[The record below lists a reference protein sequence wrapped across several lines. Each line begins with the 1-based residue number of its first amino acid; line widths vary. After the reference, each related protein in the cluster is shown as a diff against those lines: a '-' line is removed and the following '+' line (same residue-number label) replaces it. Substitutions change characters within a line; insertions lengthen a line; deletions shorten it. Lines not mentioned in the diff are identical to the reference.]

1 MKKPKT
7 IKYYLKKNSE
17 LKFKVNRLSKEAM
30 MYQNVIAKILDSE
43 NVEEYVNQLRKEL
56 LK

>member
-1 MKKPKT
+1 MKAPKT
-7 IKYYLKKNSE
+7 IKYYQKKNSE

>member
-1 MKKPKT
+1 MKAPKN
-7 IKYYLKKNSE
+7 IKYYQKKNAE

-30 MYQNVIAKILDSE
+30 MYQNVLSKIFESE
-43 NVEEYVNQLRKEL
+43 DVVEYVTNLKKEL

>member
-1 MKKPKT
+1 MKAPKN
-7 IKYYLKKNSE
+7 IKYYQKKNTE

-30 MYQNVIAKILDSE
+30 MYQNVLSKIFESE
-43 NVEEYVNQLRKEL
+43 DVVEYVTNLKKEL